1 MKEYEEFMTS
11 SQYWKNVL
19 DPQTLFMR
27 PRLNG
32 RWLTPFEPREVN
44 NHYTEANSWQ
54 YSFFVPHDIDAL
66 AAALGGTQ
74 ALEAR
79 LDALFSAPEKTTGR
93 TQADITGQIGQY
105 AHGNEP
111 SHHIAYIYD
120 AVGRPEKRRAIVDHI
135 LETLYSSAPDG
146 LCGNED
152 CGQMSAWYV
161 LSALGRYPLC
171 PVLSSPTLHSSSSP
185 TLPSSSSPTRSGI
198 LPIVTNPAFVMEN
211 DMFADSLSVSIIGE
225 GTIRYTV
232 GGGPEKVYD
241 GPFTVREACEL
252 AAWSEKDGRKSFV
265 TRCKVRKVLSD
276 RALRLESRYLR
287 SYSAGGDEGLIDGA
301 RGPLSW
307 RTGGWQGYQSTDFVA
322 VLDLKEERQISEV
335 GVGFLQD
342 ARSWI
347 WMPRYV
353 EFSVSSDGVSFTP
366 AGRLDCTVEPTDM
379 TVQVWDATLPLD
391 CAARYVRVVAKN
403 PGTIPSWHPGAGGES
418 IIFTD
423 EFWYR

>member
-1 MKEYEEFMTS
+1 
-11 SQYWKNVL
+11 
-19 DPQTLFMR
+19 
-27 PRLNG
+27 
-32 RWLTPFEPREVN
+32 
-44 NHYTEANSWQ
+44 
-54 YSFFVPHDIDAL
+54 
-66 AAALGGTQ
+66 
-74 ALEAR
+74 
-79 LDALFSAPEKTTGR
+79 
-93 TQADITGQIGQY
+93 
-105 AHGNEP
+105 
-111 SHHIAYIYD
+111 
-120 AVGRPEKRRAIVDHI
+120 
-135 LETLYSSAPDG
+135 
-146 LCGNED
+146 
-152 CGQMSAWYV
+152 
-161 LSALGRYPLC
+161 
-171 PVLSSPTLHSSSSP
+171 
-185 TLPSSSSPTRSGI
+185 
-198 LPIVTNPAFVMEN
+198 MEN

-252 AAWSEKDGRKSFV
+252 AAWAEKDGRKSFV
-265 TRCKVRKVLSD
+265 TRCKVRKILSD

-322 VLDLKEERQISEV
+322 VLDLLEERPISEV

-342 ARSWI
+342 ARAWI

-353 EFSVSSDGVSFTP
+353 EFSVSSDGKTFVP
-366 AGRLDCTVEPTDM
+366 AGRLNCTVEPTDM

-423 EFWYR
+423 EFWFR